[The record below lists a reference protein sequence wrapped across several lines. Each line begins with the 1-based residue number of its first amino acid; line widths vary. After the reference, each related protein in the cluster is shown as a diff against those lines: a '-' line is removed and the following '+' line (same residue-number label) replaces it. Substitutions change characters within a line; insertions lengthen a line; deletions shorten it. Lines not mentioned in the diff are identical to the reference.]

1 MISVIIPLYNKEK
14 TILSTLNS
22 IRNQT
27 LRNWECIVVDDGSSD
42 NSCKI
47 IEELHDERIRL
58 IKKEMVVLRLPET
71 LDYNMPKVSGLYL
84 WMQMTSFLKMHLIF
98 LKT

>member
-58 IKKEMVVLRLPET
+58 IKKKMVVLRLPET
-71 LDYNMPKVSGLYL
+71 LVYNMLRASGLYI

>member
-58 IKKEMVVLRLPET
+58 IKKRKWWSFVCQ
-71 LDYNMPKVSGLYL
+71 KL
-84 WMQMTSFLKMHLIF
+84 WITICQR
-98 LKT
+98 